1 MDNQY
6 GIFDI
11 VIWSGAGYFAGEFT
25 SQIILGI
32 MNGNRGPPD
41 RVTKIA
47 LAYGMIGLLGGF
59 VRGYSKKSVIELIVR
74 D

>member
-6 GIFDI
+6 GICDI
-11 VIWSGAGYFAGEFT
+11 ILWSVTGYFAGEFT
-25 SQIILGI
+25 SQIILAI

-47 LAYGMIGLLGGF
+47 LAYGMIGLIGGF
-59 VRGYSKKSVIELIVR
+59 VRGYTKKSVIELIVS
-74 D
+74 